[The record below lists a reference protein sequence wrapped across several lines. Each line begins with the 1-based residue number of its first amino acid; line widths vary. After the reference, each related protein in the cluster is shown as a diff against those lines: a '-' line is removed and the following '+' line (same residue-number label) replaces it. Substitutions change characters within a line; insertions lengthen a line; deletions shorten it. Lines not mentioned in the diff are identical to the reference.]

1 MKNENP
7 FFSIIMPVYN
17 AEKYVEQSIKSVLN
31 QTFTNFEL
39 IIIDDCSK
47 DNSYSICQKF
57 EKDKRI
63 ILKKNSNNLGV
74 ADTRNYG
81 ICLAKGFY
89 ITFLDADDYL
99 ERKLLE
105 IAFKCL
111 KNKKVDYLKYGVFEE
126 YFNYKNKLE
135 YTRFCQCTNCYY
147 DNKKDILMESIKL
160 ERYPLFGYVWNTF
173 YKSNIINDNNIKFNN
188 TLAMNEDF
196 DFNIQYINYT
206 NNMKCISF
214 GGYHY
219 RKLSNK
225 TSLSSKKQEDYFRL
239 HVMKVE
245 AFEQLLKKLNE
256 KDQNSMEFLFLL
268 YNRYVYSE
276 VERNIK
282 SNDLKAIIKN
292 IKKTVLFGK
301 FYNFQ
306 FNQISLKEKIMIKL
320 LKGKNEFLFI
330 EFVKFI
336 SFIKSRFPI
345 IFARIK

>member
-147 DNKKDILMESIKL
+147 DNKKDILMESLKL
-160 ERYPLFGYVWNTF
+160 ERYPLFGYVCNTF

-239 HVMKVE
+239 HIMKIDE
-245 AFEQLLKKLNE
+245 FSKLLNKFNIIDHKITEIL
-256 KDQNSMEFLFLL
+256 LVL

-276 VERNIK
+276 IERNIK
-282 SNDLKAIIKN
+282 NNNLKTLIKEIKRSNIYK
-292 IKKTVLFGK
+292 K
-301 FYNFQ
+301 FYEYE
-306 FNQISLKEKIMIKL
+306 FNNLSLKEKTMIYL
-320 LKGKNEFLFI
+320 LKQKNEILLI
-330 EFVKFI
+330 KFVKII
-336 SFIKSRFPI
+336 SYVKLNYPI

>member
-1 MKNENP
+1 MNNKMP

-17 AEKYVEQSIKSVLN
+17 AEKYIEQSINSVLD

-47 DNSYSICQKF
+47 DSSYSICQKF
-57 EKDKRI
+57 KKDKRI
-63 ILKKNSNNLGV
+63 ILKRNCNNLGV

-89 ITFLDADDYL
+89 ITFIDADDYL

-111 KNKKVDYLKYGVFEE
+111 KNKKVDYLKYSVFEE

-160 ERYPLFGYVWNTF
+160 EQYPLFGYVWNTF

-196 DFNIQYINYT
+196 DFNIQYVNYV
-206 NNMKCISF
+206 NNMKCINI

-219 RKLSNK
+219 RKLTNK
-225 TSLSSKKQEDYFRL
+225 SSLSSKKQKDYFNL
-239 HVMKVE
+239 HIMKIE
-245 AFEQLLKKLNE
+245 AFKWLLE
-256 KDQNSMEFLFLL
+256 KFHITDKNNIEILFLL

-276 VERNIK
+276 VERNIDR
-282 SNDLKAIIKN
+282 SDIRRFIKN
-292 IKKTVLFGK
+292 IKKTKLFGK
-301 FYNFQ
+301 FYKFNF
-306 FNQISLKEKIMIKL
+306 NNITLKEKIMISI
-320 LKGKNEFLFI
+320 LKQKNELLFI
-330 EFVKFI
+330 VFVKFI
-336 SFIKSRFPI
+336 SLIKLRFPI
-345 IFARIK
+345 IFAKLK